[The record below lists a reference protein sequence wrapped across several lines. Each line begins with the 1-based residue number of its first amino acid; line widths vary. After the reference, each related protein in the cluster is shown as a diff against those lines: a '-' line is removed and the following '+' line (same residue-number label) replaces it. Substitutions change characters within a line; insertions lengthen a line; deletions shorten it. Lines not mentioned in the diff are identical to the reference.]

1 MDTGQGAQR
10 FYISETNPNDSIGGG
25 GCLCSE
31 GRCEDRGG
39 PYAVFH
45 VTETDSHLSPHVVL
59 CAPCARGVVGQ
70 LDGEQIKA
78 GEDVPED
85 ICDFVPTEDM
95 LPPRHENPVAEGDY
109 PRLGEDEDLVI

>member
-45 VTETDSHLSPHVVL
+45 VTETDSRLSPHVVA
-59 CAPCARGVVGQ
+59 CAPCVLAVVRAIEGDAELIRAGQPVVELPDEAVVEVEPPAR
-70 LDGEQIKA
+70 E
-78 GEDVPED
+78 
-85 ICDFVPTEDM
+85 
-95 LPPRHENPVAEGDY
+95 ENPVSEDDY
-109 PRLGEDEDLVI
+109 PELSI